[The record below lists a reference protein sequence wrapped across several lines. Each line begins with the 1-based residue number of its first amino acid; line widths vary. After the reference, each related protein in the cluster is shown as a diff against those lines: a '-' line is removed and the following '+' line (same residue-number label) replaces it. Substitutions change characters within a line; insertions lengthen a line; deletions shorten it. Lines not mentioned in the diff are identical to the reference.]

1 MAISRYAVIPLSPN
15 AGLVGWVPNC
25 DTLHDLIRSYRERK
39 KIMLNVENKL
49 IQQLAPNNLY
59 DSLSLMQKIEVF
71 EYSMKNTSGEDLH
84 KILWYQSNSSEAW
97 LLRRNQFTK
106 SLAVM
111 SVVGYVLGLGDRHPS
126 NLMLERSSGRIIHI
140 DFGDC
145 FEVAMHREKYPETIP
160 FRLTRMLVM
169 AMEVSG
175 IEGSYRLT
183 CERTMKVMREHKDS
197 LIATLEAFVHDPLI
211 SWRVLN
217 ANRERGAKGP
227 EQDGG
232 ETAREASRETRHES
246 QEKTSPRRLE
256 PVMEDSQTPVEKDSG
271 GLKHFFPEVPST
283 DRTERTE
290 TSDRSPRADSAYI
303 SEEEDAE
310 DDERIADFSSAETS
324 PRIASYHPNLHLDM
338 QELTMSVHKS
348 EEKMAKSSVR
358 SRPLPHHEEDELP
371 QEEVIDQAVV
381 IINRVIDKLT
391 GLDFHDHGGIRPTMN
406 NALKVPDQID
416 RLIKQATANEN
427 LCTCFFGWCAF
438 W

>member
-1 MAISRYAVIPLSPN
+1 MAISRNAAIALSPN

-39 KIMLNVENKL
+39 KIMLNVENRL

-169 AMEVSG
+169 AMEPQ
-175 IEGSYRLT
+175 SYPA
-183 CERTMKVMREHKDS
+183 
-197 LIATLEAFVHDPLI
+197 AT
-211 SWRVLN
+211 
-217 ANRERGAKGP
+217 
-227 EQDGG
+227 
-232 ETAREASRETRHES
+232 
-246 QEKTSPRRLE
+246 
-256 PVMEDSQTPVEKDSG
+256 
-271 GLKHFFPEVPST
+271 
-283 DRTERTE
+283 
-290 TSDRSPRADSAYI
+290 
-303 SEEEDAE
+303 
-310 DDERIADFSSAETS
+310 
-324 PRIASYHPNLHLDM
+324 
-338 QELTMSVHKS
+338 
-348 EEKMAKSSVR
+348 
-358 SRPLPHHEEDELP
+358 
-371 QEEVIDQAVV
+371 
-381 IINRVIDKLT
+381 
-391 GLDFHDHGGIRPTMN
+391 
-406 NALKVPDQID
+406 
-416 RLIKQATANEN
+416 
-427 LCTCFFGWCAF
+427 
-438 W
+438 